1 MSMRWSRRE
10 FVQWMGFSSIASAG
24 MGTSLLAEPTG
35 RSQAKFAYIA
45 AKDGADEGIHT
56 YAAGARSWHRLQTV
70 ESARPTSLT
79 LSADRRTLYAVNEID
94 SHKGL
99 PAGTVEAYAI
109 EADGRLRLLNR
120 RELALSAIHPQHA
133 AVTPDGRQL
142 VVAVRGGGAYNVLPI
157 EEGGD
162 LGRVSAILKEVGSDR
177 SAQGRKAEPRM
188 IAFDKAGRIVTV
200 DGGTDRLSVLS
211 LGQDGL
217 AAQERLELEAGCSPN
232 QVVMHPAGKA
242 SYVMHN
248 EAIVCHSYDSSTG
261 SFSREARRLAFAG
274 VDGPAAVALHPS
286 GRFLYACERGGGI
299 RTWNLGESGNVRRS
313 LGVQVEEMGELSA
326 LHVAPDGRSIVAMNR
341 KNGTVQQ
348 MQIDAGTGTMS
359 AGRVLTRMDSPASL
373 VVLYS

>member
-1 MSMRWSRRE
+1 
-10 FVQWMGFSSIASAG
+10 MGFSSIASTG
-24 MGTSLLAEPTG
+24 MGTSLLAETSAG
-35 RSQAKFAYIA
+35 SQAKFAYVA
-45 AKDGADEGIHT
+45 AKDSADEGIHA
-56 YAAGARSWHRLQTV
+56 YAAGARGWRRLQTV
-70 ESARPTSLT
+70 ESARPVSLT
-79 LSADRRTLYAVNEID
+79 LSADRKILYAVNEID

-99 PAGTVEAYAI
+99 PVGTAESYAI

-120 RELALSAIHPQHA
+120 RELALSAILPRHA

-142 VVAVRGGGAYNVLPI
+142 VVAVRGGGAYNVLPL
-157 EEGGD
+157 EEDGS

-177 SAQGRKAEPRM
+177 AAQGRRAEPRM
-188 IAFDKAGRIVTV
+188 VAFDKAGRIVTV

-211 LGQDGL
+211 LDQGGL
-217 AAQERLELEAGCSPN
+217 AAQERVELEAGCGPT
-232 QVVMHPAGKA
+232 QVAMHPAGKA

-261 SFSREARRLAFAG
+261 RFSGEAQRLASAG
-274 VDGPAAVALHPS
+274 VAGPAALALHPS

-348 MQIDAGTGTMS
+348 VQIDAGTGTMS
-359 AGRVLTRMDSPASL
+359 AGRVLTRVNSPASL

>member
-1 MSMRWSRRE
+1 
-10 FVQWMGFSSIASAG
+10 
-24 MGTSLLAEPTG
+24 
-35 RSQAKFAYIA
+35 
-45 AKDGADEGIHT
+45 
-56 YAAGARSWHRLQTV
+56 
-70 ESARPTSLT
+70 
-79 LSADRRTLYAVNEID
+79 
-94 SHKGL
+94 
-99 PAGTVEAYAI
+99 
-109 EADGRLRLLNR
+109 
-120 RELALSAIHPQHA
+120 
-133 AVTPDGRQL
+133 
-142 VVAVRGGGAYNVLPI
+142 
-157 EEGGD
+157 
-162 LGRVSAILKEVGSDR
+162 
-177 SAQGRKAEPRM
+177 
-188 IAFDKAGRIVTV
+188 
-200 DGGTDRLSVLS
+200 VLS

-261 SFSREARRLAFAG
+261 SFSREARRLAFTG